1 MQMNRLERELWRI
14 SSWVVCPWCDE
25 PKRVGRENCVEIAA
39 WIAKR
44 KEELR

>member
-1 MQMNRLERELWRI
+1 MNRLEHELWRI

-25 PKRVGRENCVEIAA
+25 PKCVGRENCVTLAERIAEM
-39 WIAKR
+39 